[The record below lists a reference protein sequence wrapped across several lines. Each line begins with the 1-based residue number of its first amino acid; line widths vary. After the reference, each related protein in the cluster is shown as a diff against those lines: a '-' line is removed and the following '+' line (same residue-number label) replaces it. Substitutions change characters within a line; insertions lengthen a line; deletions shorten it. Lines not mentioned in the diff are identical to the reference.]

1 MEDTNPSKQVE
12 VESENLGELPIFQE
26 DANVELGKTDDVKD
40 GNSLQLVSLVC
51 EGIDVELMREV
62 MGQPAGVDFIKVAT
76 SKTKED
82 EFGVEANRLDQ
93 RVEMAGLGSIKP
105 KSIWTRFNRM
115 DFGLGGLSKALQ
127 FPTRGKR
134 GSVSTREEELC
145 DHANFREPKHRKV
158 RDGDVVGTILSA
170 GVESHLCREQ

>member
-1 MEDTNPSKQVE
+1 ME
-12 VESENLGELPIFQE
+12 I
-26 DANVELGKTDDVKD
+26 
-40 GNSLQLVSLVC
+40 
-51 EGIDVELMREV
+51 
-62 MGQPAGVDFIKVAT
+62 AGP
-76 SKTKED
+76 
-82 EFGVEANRLDQ
+82 
-93 RVEMAGLGSIKP
+93 GSIKP

-158 RDGDVVGTILSA
+158 RDRDVVGTILSV